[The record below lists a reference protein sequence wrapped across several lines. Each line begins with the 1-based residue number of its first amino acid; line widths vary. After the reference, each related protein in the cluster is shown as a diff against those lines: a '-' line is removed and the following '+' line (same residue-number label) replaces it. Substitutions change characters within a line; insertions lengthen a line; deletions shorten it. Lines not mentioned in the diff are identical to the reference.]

1 VTGSANS
8 GGEFRSR
15 PGGRAVSIPYAP
27 WEPVDPLGV
36 PRAAYVHVP
45 FCVHRCGYCD
55 FTVVAGRD
63 DLISAYLDALACE
76 LSRLESPQPV
86 ETLFLGG
93 GTPTHLPER
102 ALERLLELVRKWF
115 PLVSGGEFSV
125 EANPVGLS
133 PAKLGLLADA
143 GVNRV
148 SLGVQSF
155 DTQSLATLE
164 RDHSPELAR
173 QTVEAVRDRFPECS
187 VDLIFGVPG
196 QSLVTWQ
203 TTLETAIALGL
214 THLSAYGLTFEKG
227 TAFWGRRLKGELASI
242 PDELERSQYELAMEL
257 LPACGF
263 SQYELSNYARA
274 GHESRHNATYWANG
288 PYFAAGPGAA
298 RYVKGTR
305 ETNHR
310 STTTWIKST
319 LAGRTALSSQETL
332 SLEDR
337 ARETLM
343 LGLRRTAGV
352 FFEAFRKQ
360 TGYALEEIAKPLL
373 ARDWLRDCLAIDE
386 RRIALTPAGRC
397 VADSVVAALWE

>member
-1 VTGSANS
+1 VT
-8 GGEFRSR
+8 
-15 PGGRAVSIPYAP
+15 VPYAP
-27 WEPVDPLGV
+27 WLPIDPLGK

-63 DLISAYLDALACE
+63 DLISAYLEALSCE
-76 LSRLESPQPV
+76 LARLETPQSV

-102 ALERLLELVRKWF
+102 SLERLLDLVREWF
-115 PLVSGGEFSV
+115 PLVPGGEFSV

-133 PAKLGLLADA
+133 PAKLALLAAA

-155 DTQSLATLE
+155 DAPTLATLE
-164 RDHSPELAR
+164 RDHSPDLAR

-196 QSLVTWQ
+196 QTLANWQ
-203 TTLETAIALGL
+203 GTLETAIALEP

-242 PDELERSQYELAMEL
+242 PDELERAQYELAMEL
-257 LPACGF
+257 LPTRGF
-263 SQYELSNYARA
+263 GQYELSNYART

-288 PYFAAGPGAA
+288 PYFGAGPGAA

-310 STTTWIKST
+310 STTTWIRST
-319 LAGRTALSSQETL
+319 LAGSTALSSQETL
-332 SLEDR
+332 TCEDR

-352 FFEAFRKQ
+352 FFEAFWRQ
-360 TGYALEEIAKPLL
+360 TGMSLDAIAEPLL
-373 ARDWLRDCLAIDE
+373 ARRMLRDCLIVDE
-386 RRIALTPAGRC
+386 ERIALTPSGRC
-397 VADSVVAALWE
+397 VADSVIAALWD